1 MSVSNSDRAAFRAQH
16 RQQPSWMEPREDTG
30 LLRIIVAGI
39 GIAILV
45 GIGLAFWARVAEAGI
60 FVTMHGSDSGYDR
73 ITNWW
78 TGNSSEQRAFDF
90 NPFKTT
96 VDLIGRAI
104 SDSTEP

>member
-45 GIGLAFWARVAEAGI
+45 GIGLAFWARVAEDVKHDAWAKQLVDECKAEGKHPAVYRDAHDK
-60 FVTMHGSDSGYDR
+60 VTGVRCD
-73 ITNWW
+73 
-78 TGNSSEQRAFDF
+78 
-90 NPFKTT
+90 P
-96 VDLIGRAI
+96 
-104 SDSTEP
+104 